1 MSRLFVVGGWCNAL
15 VKADAKRR
23 PDGFADRIDRHQR
36 GISVD
41 MRIAVCCLRLAV
53 PEKSPDD
60 RQREAMTD
68 ANARRGMTEI
78 MNPDA
83 LELRCCAQHFPRL
96 RQVHERFARQ
106 PAFDDESA
114 GRGFR
119 PRREVAQHHQCGIA
133 QKEGLRAG
141 LAVGQDDAV
150 TVPVNPVPTS
160 LPTPRSPARRS
171 ATTA

>member
-1 MSRLFVVGGWCNAL
+1 
-15 VKADAKRR
+15 
-23 PDGFADRIDRHQR
+23 
-36 GISVD
+36 

-53 PEKSPDD
+53 PEQSPDD

-68 ANARRGMTEI
+68 ADARRGMTEV
-78 MNPDA
+78 MNSDA
-83 LELRCCAQHFPRL
+83 VEFSSPAQPFPRL
-96 RQVHERFARQ
+96 RQVYERLAPQ
-106 PAFDDESA
+106 PAFDDVCA

-119 PRREVAQHHQCGIA
+119 PCRKVAQYLQGGIA

-160 LPTPRSPARRS
+160 LQHLVHPRAGQQ
-171 ATTA
+171 

>member
-1 MSRLFVVGGWCNAL
+1 
-15 VKADAKRR
+15 
-23 PDGFADRIDRHQR
+23 
-36 GISVD
+36 

-53 PEKSPDD
+53 PKQSPYD

-68 ANARRGMTEI
+68 ADARRGMTEV
-78 MNPDA
+78 MNSNAVEFSSP
-83 LELRCCAQHFPRL
+83 AQPFPRL
-96 RQVHERFARQ
+96 RQVYERFARQ

-119 PRREVAQHHQCGIA
+119 PHREVAQYHQGGIA
-133 QKEGLRAG
+133 QKEGFRAG

-160 LPTPRSPARRS
+160 LQHLVHPRAGQQQQFDRSCRINAVGTVGCEFVKRPTEPAQFVI
-171 ATTA
+171 A